1 MIRFSLILA
10 LLTLS
15 ASIFAQKAHS
25 VFIDNRV
32 LNHYEEQI
40 SKLENLQKTL
50 SSSEEKTD
58 YSTIVELRKTTEKV
72 AERGLSIYHQMA
84 SFLDKETLERLD
96 AHYLADGVQTSELVY
111 RNEQMRTQ
119 NPQMREILMTF
130 SDLDLFLDNV
140 SDIKNVSDNLQFNDD
155 LKGLKAKS
163 KSLEGLLASTEGITT
178 ILSQTN

>member
-15 ASIFAQKAHS
+15 VSIFAQKAHS

-32 LNHYEEQI
+32 LNHYEEEI
-40 SKLENLQKTL
+40 SKLEDLQKTL
-50 SSSEEKTD
+50 STTDEKSDYKTVVALKKSSEL
-58 YSTIVELRKTTEKV
+58 I
-72 AERGLSIYHQMA
+72 AERGLSIYHKMKG
-84 SFLDKETLERLD
+84 FLNKETLDKLD

-111 RNEQMRTQ
+111 RNERMRTQ
-119 NPQMREILMTF
+119 NPHMREIVMTF

-140 SDIKNVSDNLQFNDD
+140 SNIKNVADNLYNNKD
-155 LKGLKAKS
+155 LKSVNASSQSLAGLTS
-163 KSLEGLLASTEGITT
+163 STERITT